1 MLKKNLRDFFYDDV
15 DKCHCDDDSD
25 NEDDEID
32 RVDEGRHLET
42 ISGAVSHKGLS
53 HTHMVAMHIK
63 CT

>member
-1 MLKKNLRDFFYDDV
+1 MVSR
-15 DKCHCDDDSD
+15 DSD
-25 NEDDEID
+25 GDGKGEENDEDDEID
-32 RVDEGRHLET
+32 RVDEGKHLET